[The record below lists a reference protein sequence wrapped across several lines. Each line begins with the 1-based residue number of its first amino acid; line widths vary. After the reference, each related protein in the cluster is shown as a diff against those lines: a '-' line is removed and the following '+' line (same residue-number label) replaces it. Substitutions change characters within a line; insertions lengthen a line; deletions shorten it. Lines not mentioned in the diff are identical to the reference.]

1 VRIACIG
8 GGPAGLYF
16 AISMK
21 LRDPSHDIEVFE
33 RNAPGVTF
41 GWGVV
46 FSDLTVDNITR
57 NDPVSAQTITQEF
70 AHWDDIDVHI
80 HGATITSGGHGF
92 IGIGRKR
99 LLEILQHRAREL
111 GVTLQ
116 FNAECDPADPKWRD
130 YDLVIA
136 SDGINSR
143 FRDAYADAFGVDVD
157 VRPNKFVWLGT
168 SKAFDAFT
176 FAFEETGHGWI
187 WAHAYRFAPDCS
199 TFIVECS
206 EETWR
211 NFGFDRMDQGE
222 ARAVCEKLFAKY
234 LDGHKLM
241 SNAAHLPGPAVW
253 LNFRRIKCERWSS
266 GNVILLGDAAHTAH
280 FSIGSGT
287 KLALEDAIKLAEVLN
302 RTSPSSRGA
311 AGDAAIQKSFTRR
324 TRSREE
330 ETPHPSRSSRL
341 RVKPSDAGAVSVA
354 GSQARGDGPLSLEA
368 ALDEYQAERSLEVL
382 KLQNSA
388 RNSTEWFETLGRY
401 LHFEPLQFAYS
412 LLTRSQRI
420 SHENLRLRDREWLEG
435 VERWFWKRATN
446 GRSNTT
452 APPMFAPFKMREME
466 VANRITVS
474 PMAMYSAVD
483 GVPNDFHL
491 VHLGER
497 ALGGAGLVFTEMTCV
512 SPEGRI
518 SPGCTGMWN
527 ADHVAAW
534 KRIVDFVHANS
545 TAKICLQLGHSG
557 PKGSTKLGWEGNDVP
572 LDEGNWPVMA
582 ASDVAWSP
590 ANQRPHPMTRADMDA
605 VRDQFVAAVR
615 MGLECGF
622 DMIELH
628 AAHGYLL
635 SSFITRLQNRRTDEY
650 GGSLENRLRYPIEVF
665 AAMRAAWP
673 SDRPMSVRISA
684 NDWAGENGI
693 TPGDA
698 VEIGEAFAREGA
710 DLIDVSAGQTWAEAQ
725 PVYGRMFQTPFSD
738 KIRNEA
744 RLATMAVG
752 NIYEPDH
759 ANSILAA
766 GRADLVA
773 LARPHLI
780 DPMWTLRAAAQLDY
794 RDVHCPPQYLNG
806 LSQLARN
813 LKREAEAA
821 AALRV

>member
-1 VRIACIG
+1 MKIACIG

-21 LRDPSHDIEVFE
+21 LRDPAHEIEVFE

-46 FSDLTVDNITR
+46 FSDLTVDNVTK
-57 NDPVSAQTITQEF
+57 NDPVSAAAITGEL

-80 HGATITSGGHGF
+80 KGETITSGGHGF

-99 LLEILQHRAREL
+99 LLEILQDRAREL
-111 GVTLQ
+111 GVVLH
-116 FNAECDPADPKWRD
+116 FEAECDPADSTWKG

-136 SDGINSR
+136 SDGLNSR
-143 FRDAYADAFGVDVD
+143 FRNANADAFGVDTD
-157 VRPNKFVWLGT
+157 VRKNKFIWLGT

-176 FAFEETGHGWI
+176 FAFEETEHGWI

-206 EETWR
+206 EEVWR
-211 NFGFDRMDQGE
+211 SFGFDRMEQPE
-222 ARAVCEKLFAKY
+222 TVAVCEQLFAKH
-234 LDGHKLM
+234 LDGHSLM
-241 SNAAHLPGPAVW
+241 SNAAHLRGSAAW
-253 LNFRRIKCERWSS
+253 LNFPRIKCERWSS

-287 KLALEDAIKLAEVLN
+287 KLALEDAIKLADVLN
-302 RTSPSSRGA
+302 R
-311 AGDAAIQKSFTRR
+311 
-324 TRSREE
+324 
-330 ETPHPSRSSRL
+330 
-341 RVKPSDAGAVSVA
+341 
-354 GSQARGDGPLSLEA
+354 DGLSLEA
-368 ALDEYQAERSLEVL
+368 AMDEYVAERNLEVL

-388 RNSTEWFETLGRY
+388 RNSTEWFETLDRY

-435 VERWFWKRATN
+435 VERWFWKRATD
-446 GRSNTT
+446 GRSNKT
-452 APPMFAPFKMREME
+452 APPMFAPLKLREMTVE
-466 VANRITVS
+466 NRITVS

-483 GVPNDFHL
+483 GVPNDFHF

-518 SPGCTGMWN
+518 SPGCTGLWN
-527 ADHVAAW
+527 QDQVAGW

-545 TAKICLQLGHSG
+545 KAKICLQLGHSG
-557 PKGSTKLGWEGNDVP
+557 AKGSTKLGWEGNDVP
-572 LDEGNWPVMA
+572 LDDGNWPVMS

-590 ANQRPHPMTRADMDA
+590 VNQVPRAMTRADMDA
-605 VRDQFVAAVR
+605 VRDQFVAATR
-615 MGLECGF
+615 MAIECGF
-622 DMIELH
+622 DMVELH

-635 SSFITRLQNRRTDEY
+635 SSFITPLQNRRTDDY
-650 GGSLENRLRYPIEVF
+650 GGSLDNRLRYPLEVF

-673 SDRPMSVRISA
+673 PDRPMSVRISA
-684 NDWAGENGI
+684 TDWAGEDGV
-693 TPGDA
+693 TPDEA

-710 DLIDVSAGQTWAEAQ
+710 DLIDVSAGQTWAEQQ

-738 KIRNEA
+738 RIRNEG

-773 LARPHLI
+773 LARPHLV

-794 RDVHCPPQYLNG
+794 RDIHIPPQYLNG
-806 LSQLARN
+806 MSQLARN
-813 LKREAEAA
+813 LKREAEMAV
-821 AALRV
+821 ALRV

>member
-1 VRIACIG
+1 MKIACIG
-8 GGPAGLYF
+8 AGPAGLYF

-21 LRDPSHDIEVFE
+21 LRDPGHEIEVFE
-33 RNAPGVTF
+33 RNPPGVTF

-46 FSDLTVDNITR
+46 FSDLTVDNISR
-57 NDPVSAQTITQEF
+57 NDPVSAKTITGEF
-70 AHWDDIDVHI
+70 AHWDDIDVHYR
-80 HGATITSGGHGF
+80 GQCITSGGHGF

-99 LLEILQHRAREL
+99 LLEILQDRARKL
-111 GVTLQ
+111 GVTLH
-116 FNAECDPADPKWRD
+116 FEAECDPADPKWRG

-136 SDGINSR
+136 SDGANSR
-143 FRDAYADAFGVDVD
+143 FRDAAPDAFGVDVD
-157 VRPNKFVWLGT
+157 VRRNKFVWLGT
-168 SKAFDAFT
+168 SKVFDAFT
-176 FAFEETGHGWI
+176 FAFEETEHGWI

-206 EETWR
+206 EETWAK
-211 NFGFDRMDQGE
+211 FGFDRMSQDE
-222 ARAVCEKLFAKY
+222 SIAACEKLFAKY
-234 LDGHKLM
+234 LDGHSLQ
-241 SNAAHLPGPAVW
+241 SNSTHLVGSAAW
-253 LNFRRIKCERWSS
+253 LNFRRIKCERWAS

-302 RTSPSSRGA
+302 R
-311 AGDAAIQKSFTRR
+311 
-324 TRSREE
+324 
-330 ETPHPSRSSRL
+330 
-341 RVKPSDAGAVSVA
+341 
-354 GSQARGDGPLSLEA
+354 DGLSLEA
-368 ALDEYQAERSLEVL
+368 AMDEYVAERNLEVL

-388 RNSTEWFETLGRY
+388 RNSTEWFETLERY

-435 VERWFWKRATN
+435 VERWFWKRATD

-452 APPMFAPFKMREME
+452 APPMFAPLKLREME
-466 VANRITVS
+466 VENRITVS
-474 PMAMYSAVD
+474 PMAMYSALD
-483 GVPNDFHL
+483 GVPNDFHF

-512 SPEGRI
+512 SPGGRI

-545 TAKICLQLGHSG
+545 KAKICLQLGHSG
-557 PKGSTKLGWEGNDVP
+557 PKGSTKLGWEGNDLP

-582 ASDVAWSP
+582 ASDVPWSP
-590 ANQRPHPMTRADMDA
+590 ANQVPRPMTRADMDA
-605 VRDQFVAAVR
+605 VRDEFVAAVR
-615 MGLECGF
+615 MGLEAGF

-635 SSFITRLQNRRTDEY
+635 SSFITPLQNRRTDEY
-650 GGSLENRLRYPIEVF
+650 GGSLENRLRYPLEVF

-673 SDRPMSVRISA
+673 GDRPMSVRISA
-684 NDWAGENGI
+684 TDWAGEDGV
-693 TPGDA
+693 TPDEA
-698 VEIGEAFAREGA
+698 VAIGEAFAREGA
-710 DLIDVSAGQTWAEAQ
+710 DLIDVSAGQTWAEQQ

-738 KIRNEA
+738 KIRNEG

-794 RDVHCPPQYLNG
+794 RGIHVPPQYLNG
-806 LSQLARN
+806 MSQLARN
-813 LKREAEAA
+813 LQREAEAA

>member
-1 VRIACIG
+1 MKIACIG

-21 LRDPSHDIEVFE
+21 LRDPAHDIEIFE

-46 FSDLTVDNITR
+46 FSDQTVENLTA
-57 NDPVSAQTITQEF
+57 NDPKSAKIIADEF
-70 AHWDDIDVHI
+70 AHWDDIDVHLR
-80 HGATITSGGHGF
+80 GETITSSGHGF

-99 LLEILQHRAREL
+99 LLEILQDRAREL
-111 GVTLQ
+111 GVVLH
-116 FNAECDPADPKWRD
+116 FDAECDPVDPKWRD

-136 SDGINSR
+136 SDGANSR
-143 FRDAYADAFGVDVD
+143 FRDAHAGAFGVDID
-157 VRPNKFVWLGT
+157 VRKNKFVWLGT
-168 SKAFDAFT
+168 SKVFDAFT
-176 FAFEETGHGWI
+176 FAFEETEHGWI

-211 NFGFDRMDQGE
+211 NFGFDRMDQSE
-222 ARAVCEKLFAKY
+222 AIAACEKLFAKY
-234 LDGHKLM
+234 LDGHSLM
-241 SNAAHLPGPAVW
+241 SNATHLRGSAAW

-280 FSIGSGT
+280 FSVGSGT
-287 KLALEDAIKLAEVLN
+287 KLALEDAIKLANVLN
-302 RTSPSSRGA
+302 RSG
-311 AGDAAIQKSFTRR
+311 
-324 TRSREE
+324 
-330 ETPHPSRSSRL
+330 
-341 RVKPSDAGAVSVA
+341 
-354 GSQARGDGPLSLEA
+354 LSLEA
-368 ALDEYQAERSLEVL
+368 AMDEYVAERNLEVL

-388 RNSTEWFETLGRY
+388 RNSTEWFETLDRY
-401 LHFEPLQFAYS
+401 LHFEPLQFTYS

-420 SHENLRLRDREWLEG
+420 SHENLRLRDREWLET
-435 VERWFWKRATN
+435 VERWFWKRATD
-446 GRSNTT
+446 GRSNKT
-452 APPMFAPFKMREME
+452 APPMFAPFEMREMRLE
-466 VANRITVS
+466 NRITVS

-483 GVPNDFHL
+483 GTPNDFHF
-491 VHLGER
+491 VHYGER
-497 ALGGAGLVFTEMTCV
+497 AMGGAGLVFTEMTCV

-545 TAKICLQLGHSG
+545 KAKICLQLGHSG
-557 PKGSTKLGWEGNDVP
+557 GKGSTKLGWEGNDVP
-572 LDEGNWPVMA
+572 LDSGNWPVMA

-590 ANQRPHPMTRADMDA
+590 VNQKPRAMTRADMDL
-605 VRDQFVAAVR
+605 VREQFVAAVR
-615 MGLECGF
+615 MGLEAGF
-622 DMIELH
+622 DMVELH

-635 SSFITRLQNRRTDEY
+635 SSFLTPLQNKRTDEY
-650 GGSLENRLRYPIEVF
+650 GGSLENRLRYPLEVF

-684 NDWAGENGI
+684 TDWADENGI
-693 TPGDA
+693 TPDDA
-698 VEIGEAFAREGA
+698 VEIGETFAREGA
-710 DLIDVSAGQTWAEAQ
+710 DLIDVSAGQTWADAQ

-738 KIRNEA
+738 KIRNEG

-780 DPMWTLRAAAQLDY
+780 DPFWTLRAAAALDY
-794 RDVHCPPQYLNG
+794 RDVYCPPQYLNG

-813 LKREAEAA
+813 LKRDAEAA

>member
-1 VRIACIG
+1 
-8 GGPAGLYF
+8 
-16 AISMK
+16 
-21 LRDPSHDIEVFE
+21 
-33 RNAPGVTF
+33 
-41 GWGVV
+41 
-46 FSDLTVDNITR
+46 
-57 NDPVSAQTITQEF
+57 
-70 AHWDDIDVHI
+70 
-80 HGATITSGGHGF
+80 
-92 IGIGRKR
+92 IGRKR
-99 LLEILQHRAREL
+99 LLEILQGRAREL
-111 GVTLQ
+111 GVTLH
-116 FNAECDPADPKWRD
+116 FEAECDPADPKWRD

-136 SDGINSR
+136 SDGANSR
-143 FRDAYADAFGVDVD
+143 FRDAQAAAFGVDVD
-157 VRPNKFVWLGT
+157 VRRNKFVWLGT
-168 SKAFDAFT
+168 SKVFDAFT
-176 FAFEETGHGWI
+176 FAFEETEHGWI

-206 EETWR
+206 EETWA
-211 NFGFDRMDQGE
+211 NFGFDRMSQDE
-222 ARAVCEKLFAKY
+222 SIAACETLFAEY
-234 LDGHKLM
+234 LDGHRLQ
-241 SNAAHLPGPAVW
+241 SNASHLVGSAAW
-253 LNFRRIKCERWSS
+253 LNFKRIKCERWNA

-287 KLALEDAIKLAEVLN
+287 KLALEDAIKLAEVL
-302 RTSPSSRGA
+302 
-311 AGDAAIQKSFTRR
+311 D
-324 TRSREE
+324 
-330 ETPHPSRSSRL
+330 
-341 RVKPSDAGAVSVA
+341 RVEGQSLQGE
-354 GSQARGDGPLSLEA
+354 GLSLSA
-368 ALDEYQAERSLEVL
+368 AMDEYVAERNLEVL

-388 RNSTEWFETLGRY
+388 RNSTEWFETLDRY

-446 GRSNTT
+446 GRSNKT
-452 APPMFAPFKMREME
+452 APPMFAPFRLREME
-466 VANRITVS
+466 VENRITVS

-545 TAKICLQLGHSG
+545 KAKICLQLGHSG
-557 PKGSTKLGWEGNDVP
+557 AKGSTRLGWDGDNLP
-572 LDEGNWPVMA
+572 LDGGNWPVMA
-582 ASDVAWSP
+582 ASDVPWSP
-590 ANQRPHPMTRADMDA
+590 VNQVPRAMTRADMDA

-622 DMIELH
+622 DMVELH

-635 SSFITRLQNRRTDEY
+635 SSFITPLQNNRTDDY
-650 GGSLENRLRYPIEVF
+650 GGTLENRLRYPLEVF

-684 NDWAGENGI
+684 TDWAGENGI
-693 TPGDA
+693 TPDDS
-698 VEIGEAFAREGA
+698 VVIGEAFAQQGA
-710 DLIDVSAGQTWAEAQ
+710 DLIDVSAGQTWAEQQ

-744 RLATMAVG
+744 KLATMAVG

-780 DPMWTLRAAAQLDY
+780 DPMWTLRAAAALDY
-794 RDVHCPPQYLNG
+794 RDIHVPSQYLG
-806 LSQLARN
+806 GMSQLARN

>member
-1 VRIACIG
+1 MKIACIG
-8 GGPAGLYF
+8 GGPAGLCF

-21 LRDPSHDIEVFE
+21 LRDAAHQIELFE
-33 RNAPGVTF
+33 RNPPGVTF

-46 FSDLTVDNITR
+46 FSDLTVENITA
-57 NDPVSAQTITQEF
+57 NDPVSAEIITSEF
-70 AHWDDIDVHI
+70 AHWDDIDVHFR
-80 HGATITSGGHGF
+80 GETITSGGHGF

-99 LLEILQHRAREL
+99 LLQILQDRAREL
-111 GVTLQ
+111 GAVLH
-116 FNAECDPADPKWRD
+116 FDAECDPADPKWRG

-136 SDGINSR
+136 SDGANSR
-143 FRDAYADAFGVDVD
+143 FRDAHAEAFGVDID
-157 VRPNKFVWLGT
+157 VRRNKFVWLGT
-168 SKAFDAFT
+168 SKVFDAFT
-176 FAFEETGHGWI
+176 FAFEETEHGWI

-206 EETWR
+206 EETWAS
-211 NFGFDRMDQGE
+211 FGFDRMGQDE
-222 ARAVCEKLFAKY
+222 SIAACEKLFAKY
-234 LDGHKLM
+234 LDGHKLQ
-241 SNAAHLPGPAVW
+241 SNATHLVGSAAW
-253 LNFRRIKCERWSS
+253 LNFRRIKCERWTS
-266 GNVILLGDAAHTAH
+266 GNFILLGDAAHTAH

-287 KLALEDAIKLAEVLN
+287 KLALEDAIKLAEVLSS
-302 RTSPSSRGA
+302 TSSLRGA
-311 AGDAAIQKSFTRR
+311 TATKQSSSADSGLPR
-324 TRSREE
+324 
-330 ETPHPSRSSRL
+330 PS
-341 RVKPSDAGAVSVA
+341 GA
-354 GSQARGDGPLSLEA
+354 RNDGGERLSLEA

-388 RNSTEWFETLGRY
+388 RNSTEWFETLERY
-401 LHFEPLQFAYS
+401 THFEPLQFAYS

-420 SHENLRLRDREWLEG
+420 SHENLRLRDREWLEE
-435 VERWFWKRATN
+435 VERWFWRRATD
-446 GRSNTT
+446 GRSNRT
-452 APPMFAPFKMREME
+452 APPMFAPFRLRELE
-466 VANRITVS
+466 LQNRITVS

-483 GVPNDFHL
+483 GVPGDFHF
-491 VHLGER
+491 VHYGER

-527 ADHVAAW
+527 ETQAAAW

-545 TAKICLQLGHSG
+545 KAKICLQLGHSG
-557 PKGSTKLGWEGNDVP
+557 GKGSTKLGWEGNDVP

-590 ANQRPHPMTRADMDA
+590 ANQAPMPMTRADMDR
-605 VRDQFVAAVR
+605 VRDEFVAAVH
-615 MGLECGF
+615 MGVEAGF

-635 SSFITRLQNRRTDEY
+635 SSFLTPLQNKRTDDY
-650 GGSLENRLRYPIEVF
+650 GGSLESRLRYPLEVF
-665 AAMRAAWP
+665 AAMRTAWP

-684 NDWAGENGI
+684 TDWAGDEGI
-693 TPGDA
+693 TPDDA

-710 DLIDVSAGQTWAEAQ
+710 DLIDVSAGQTWTGAQ

-738 KIRNEA
+738 RVRNEGK
-744 RLATMAVG
+744 LATMAVG

-780 DPMWTLRAAAQLDY
+780 DPFWTLRAAAQLDY

-806 LSQLARN
+806 LAQLARN
-813 LKREAEAA
+813 LKREAEAK
-821 AALRV
+821 V

>member
-1 VRIACIG
+1 MRIACIG
-8 GGPAGLYF
+8 AGPAGLYF

-21 LRDPSHDIEVFE
+21 LRDPRHEIELFE

-46 FSDLTVDNITR
+46 FSDLTVENITA
-57 NDPVSAQTITQEF
+57 NDPVSAKTITEEF
-70 AHWDDIDVHI
+70 AHWDDIDVHFK
-80 HGATITSGGHGF
+80 GETITSGGHGF

-99 LLEILQHRAREL
+99 LLEILQDRAREL
-111 GVTLQ
+111 GVVLHFET
-116 FNAECDPADPKWRD
+116 ECDPADPKWRD

-143 FRDAYADAFGVDVD
+143 FRDAQTDAFGVDVD
-157 VRPNKFVWLGT
+157 VRANKFVWLGT
-168 SKAFDAFT
+168 SKVFDAFT
-176 FAFEETGHGWI
+176 FAFDETEHGWI

-206 EETWR
+206 EDTWR
-211 NFGFDRMDQGE
+211 RFGFDTMSQDE
-222 ARAVCEKLFAKY
+222 SIATCERLFAKY
-234 LDGHKLM
+234 LDGHRLQ
-241 SNAAHLPGPAVW
+241 SNASHLVGSAAW
-253 LNFRRIKCERWSS
+253 LNFRRIKCERWTS

-287 KLALEDAIKLAEVLN
+287 KLALEDAIKLAEVLT
-302 RTSPSSRGA
+302 RVSSSPSHRDGEGNHAKHGGGVEGAQPVTPPPPAAVPLPTASRQG
-311 AGDAAIQKSFTRR
+311 GT
-324 TRSREE
+324 
-330 ETPHPSRSSRL
+330 
-341 RVKPSDAGAVSVA
+341 
-354 GSQARGDGPLSLEA
+354 LSLTA

-388 RNSTEWFETLGRY
+388 RNSTEWFETLERY
-401 LHFEPLQFAYS
+401 THFEPLQFAYS

-420 SHENLRLRDREWLEG
+420 SHENLRLRDREWLET
-435 VERWFWKRATN
+435 VERWFWKRATD
-446 GRSNTT
+446 GKSNKT
-452 APPMFAPFKMREME
+452 APPMFAPFRLREMSVE
-466 VANRITVS
+466 NRVTVS

-483 GVPNDFHL
+483 GVPNDFHF
-491 VHLGER
+491 VHYGER

-527 ADHVAAW
+527 ETHVAAW

-545 TAKICLQLGHSG
+545 KAKICLQLGHSG
-557 PKGSTKLGWEGNDVP
+557 AKGSTRLGWEGNDVP
-572 LDEGNWPVMA
+572 LDEGNWRVMS
-582 ASDVAWSP
+582 ASDVPWSP
-590 ANQRPHPMTRADMDA
+590 VNQVPRPMTRADMDM

-615 MGLECGF
+615 MGLEAGF
-622 DMIELH
+622 DMVELH

-635 SSFITRLQNRRTDEY
+635 SSFITPLQNKRTDEY
-650 GGSLENRLRYPIEVF
+650 GGSLENRLRYPLEVF

-673 SDRPMSVRISA
+673 GDRPMSIRISA
-684 NDWAGENGI
+684 TDWAGDDGI
-693 TPGDA
+693 TPEDA
-698 VEIGEAFAREGA
+698 VLIGEAFAREGA
-710 DLIDVSAGQTWAEAQ
+710 DLIDVSAGQTWAGQQ

-738 KIRNEA
+738 RIRNEG

-773 LARPHLI
+773 LARPHLV
-780 DPMWTLRAAAQLDY
+780 DPFWTLRAAAQLDY